1 MQTNCFVK
9 RLTQNSDN
17 HTESVGPSTA
27 DQEQPILSDEAVKG
41 KNSEVKASSSKASA
55 KRKGKAK
62 AKADT
67 KKPRKAAYGSM
78 EQYVWNLEK

>member
-1 MQTNCFVK
+1 M
-9 RLTQNSDN
+9 DN
-17 HTESVGPSTA
+17 RTPSIGPSTA
-27 DQEQPILSDEAVKG
+27 DQEQSSLSGEAVKG
-41 KNSEVKASSSKASA
+41 KRIEVKASSSKAST